1 MRSLTRAK
9 VRTTEFDLFE
19 ERVMELFEA
28 GRAAA
33 EEFLA
38 EYQTQGSM
46 ARRAVAPRPP

>member
-1 MRSLTRAK
+1 M
-9 VRTTEFDLFE
+9 RTTEFDLFE
-19 ERVMELFEA
+19 ERAMELFEP

-46 ARRAVAPRPP
+46 ASRAVAPRPP

>member
-1 MRSLTRAK
+1 

-19 ERVMELFEA
+19 ERSMELFEA

-38 EYQTQGSM
+38 EY
-46 ARRAVAPRPP
+46 